1 MLLVGNSRIDNK
13 TVPMQNIFDI
23 FFLHQTLV
31 YDCPLEKNLK
41 GRKCSI
47 HPALCSRI
55 NLFFRTNSTFQRVST
70 LVTTVFDGPIESQ
83 IEIAIKFYDLI
94 MAKND
99 TRLGNLKCASV
110 NLPKGYIDFDTK
122 KLKKNIFDL

>member
-1 MLLVGNSRIDNK
+1 M
-13 TVPMQNIFDI
+13 
-23 FFLHQTLV
+23 
-31 YDCPLEKNLK
+31 
-41 GRKCSI
+41 
-47 HPALCSRI
+47 
-55 NLFFRTNSTFQRVST
+55 ST

-122 KLKKNIFDL
+122 KLKKIYFSIFQLLSYYDFQLLLSALGKVSLLI

>member
-1 MLLVGNSRIDNK
+1 M
-13 TVPMQNIFDI
+13 
-23 FFLHQTLV
+23 
-31 YDCPLEKNLK
+31 
-41 GRKCSI
+41 
-47 HPALCSRI
+47 
-55 NLFFRTNSTFQRVST
+55 ST

-122 KLKKNIFDL
+122 KLTKKIFDLSFLNGFFNRCSINQNNLNRVGLF